1 MVYDHKSWEA
11 IDVQK
16 EMCWELTKSSGSGE
30 TENSLRYP
38 LVFPAL
44 GKVAAVTRE
53 GKEEEETAA
62 PHRWSGDPAHLRV
75 WQVWAG
81 PWRSGE
87 GFYRSASSVPR

>member
-53 GKEEEETAA
+53 GLGEAAGAGSHRAMGCGKELGF
-62 PHRWSGDPAHLRV
+62 PL
-75 WQVWAG
+75 QVVEG
-81 PWRSGE
+81 PGW
-87 GFYRSASSVPR
+87 F